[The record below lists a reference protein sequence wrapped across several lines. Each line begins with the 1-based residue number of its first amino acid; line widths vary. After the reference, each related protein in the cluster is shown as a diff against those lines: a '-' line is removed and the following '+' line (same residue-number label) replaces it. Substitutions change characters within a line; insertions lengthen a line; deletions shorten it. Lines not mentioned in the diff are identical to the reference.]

1 MNGKKMNNTKGHV
14 KSPRFKKI
22 NAQAAKPEMQ
32 NFDPEKMNYI
42 LRAKK
47 FRAKKRL
54 GQNFL
59 IDPEILGKIISNV
72 EADDIVL
79 EIGPGLGF
87 VTEKLVNAAK
97 KVVAVEL
104 DDDVVNL
111 LEKNLGEKENF
122 TLIHADILKTNLK
135 NVFKEEFQAGVK
147 IKVVA
152 NIPYYITS
160 PIIAH
165 LLGEI
170 DEIQNENRGMISE
183 IILMVQ
189 LEVAKRLA
197 ADEKSQN
204 KEYGM
209 LSILA
214 QFWADCSIIKNVSKK
229 CFFPS
234 PKVDSAIVKI
244 KINETPKC
252 EITPLLKRTIKA
264 AFSGRRKN
272 IKNSLQ
278 NAGFLNVEEALKD
291 AEFDIQ
297 IRGEKLS
304 IEDFCNLSKALQKY
318 NSNEIAKNVKKR
330 ENKA

>member
-1 MNGKKMNNTKGHV
+1 MNSKKTAE
-14 KSPRFKKI
+14 KKPNR
-22 NAQAAKPEMQ
+22 NALP
-32 NFDPEKMNYI
+32 DIEKAIAPKKANYI

-59 IDPEILGKIISNV
+59 IEPEVIEKITSNV
-72 EADDIVL
+72 KADDIVL

-87 VTEKLVNAAK
+87 VTEKLINLAK

-104 DDDVVNL
+104 DEDAVKV
-111 LEKNLGEKENF
+111 LEKNLGNGKDGNF
-122 TLIHADILKTNLK
+122 TLIHSDILKTNLK
-135 NVFKEEFQAGVK
+135 DIFKKEFENGVK

-160 PIIAH
+160 PIIVH

-170 DEIQNENRGMISE
+170 DEIQNDNRNIISE

-189 LEVAKRLA
+189 YEVAKRLV
-197 ADEKSQN
+197 ADENSPN

-229 CFFPS
+229 CFYPS
-234 PKVDSAIVKI
+234 PKVDSAVLSI
-244 KINETPKC
+244 KVNDMPKC

-264 AFSGRRKN
+264 AFLGRRKN

-278 NAGFLNVEEALKD
+278 NAGFLDVEHALNEAG
-291 AEFDIQ
+291 FDIKT
-297 IRGEKLS
+297 RGEKLS
-304 IEDFCNLSKALQKY
+304 IEDFCRLSKALYKY
-318 NSNEIAKNVKKR
+318 NAPNGDDLSKCKKR
-330 ENKA
+330 EV

>member
-1 MNGKKMNNTKGHV
+1 MDLQKNV
-14 KSPRFKKI
+14 
-22 NAQAAKPEMQ
+22 
-32 NFDPEKMNYI
+32 YI

-59 IDPEILGKIISNV
+59 INPDVIEKILSNLSN
-72 EADDIVL
+72 DDTIL

-87 VTEKLVNAAK
+87 VTEKLVQRTK

-104 DDDVVNL
+104 DDDAIKI
-111 LEKNLGEKENF
+111 LEKNLSGHDNF
-122 TLIHADILKTNLK
+122 SLIHNDILKVNLK
-135 NVFKEEFQAGVK
+135 EIFKDEYEKGIKV
-147 IKVVA
+147 KVVA

-170 DEIQNENRGMISE
+170 DEINNENRGMISE

-189 LEVAKRLA
+189 YEVAKRLVA
-197 ADEKSQN
+197 NQESPN

-209 LSILA
+209 LSILSN
-214 QFWADCSIIKNVSKK
+214 FWADSSIVMKVGARS
-229 CFFPS
+229 FYPS

-244 KINETPKC
+244 RINDVPKC
-252 EITPLLKRTIKA
+252 EITPYLKRTIKA
-264 AFSGRRKN
+264 CFLSRRKN
-272 IKNSLQ
+272 IKNSLF
-278 NAGFLNVEEALKD
+278 NAGFMNVEKALM
-291 AEFDIQ
+291 AAGFDVQ

-304 IEDFCNLSKALQKY
+304 INDFCKLSKALYEAGK
-318 NSNEIAKNVKKR
+318 NE
-330 ENKA
+330 